1 MPSQELAG
9 SARGLGPQTGKLA
22 GGGVGGWWAARSAV
36 VAALLVGGAWRVW
49 CGRAWL
55 AAAMRALVSS
65 SSGLLRRR
73 PSVGAGVLPRSKGAV
88 AQLDLSHVPS
98 LRLDNMNERLKEMQ
112 YAVRGEVPI
121 RAMAIDREL
130 SAGSSKYPFRKILY
144 CNIGNPQSMGQ
155 PPLSFYRNVLSLV
168 DNPAVMSRGSSEE
181 LERLF
186 GREEVVRAKE
196 ILGYV
201 KNTGAYSESQG
212 VEGIRQNVARFIAE
226 RDGYPSEP
234 GNIFLSNGASSSI
247 QWLLTAIISGPQD
260 AVMIPIPQ
268 YPIYTALIALLG
280 GKCAGYF
287 LSERTKWSL
296 RESELERA
304 LAGAV
309 AQGQRPRAFV
319 LINPGNPTGNTLT
332 YEDVATVVKFCH
344 RHQLVLLADEVY
356 QENTYNKEQAF
367 VSAKKVAMDLALPLE
382 LASFHS
388 TSKGFIGE
396 CGRRG
401 GYMEMVNFDPDVQ
414 AQILKLAS
422 SALCSGLD
430 GQVMTDLMVR
440 GPPKGSKAH
449 EQFER
454 ERDQVLAN
462 LHYKSAMLHERLN
475 AIEGVSCQPL
485 EGAMYAFPKLELPDA
500 FVRHA
505 NKLGKKPDALYA
517 LRLLEE
523 TGICTVPGSG
533 FEQEPGTYHI
543 RMTFLPPQDEL
554 DKAMDRFAD
563 FHAKIMA
570 TK

>member
-1 MPSQELAG
+1 M
-9 SARGLGPQTGKLA
+9 
-22 GGGVGGWWAARSAV
+22 ARSVLV
-36 VAALLVGGAWRVW
+36 VALVVGGAV
-49 CGRAWL
+49 RAWRHRAAL
-55 AAAMRALVSS
+55 ARGAAAMRGLVSS
-65 SSGLLRRR
+65 SLRRR
-73 PSVGAGVLPRSKGAV
+73 PSVGAAVLARSKGAV
-88 AQLDLSHVPS
+88 AQLELSHVPS

-112 YAVRGEVPI
+112 YAVRGEVPL

-155 PPLSFYRNVLSLV
+155 PPLSFYRSVLSLV
-168 DNPAVMSRGSSEE
+168 DNPAVMARGSPEE

-186 GREEVVRAKE
+186 GREEVARAKE

-212 VEGIRQNVARFIAE
+212 VEGIRKNVARFIAE

-247 QWLLTAIISGPQD
+247 QWLLTAIISGPED
-260 AVMIPIPQ
+260 AVLIPIPQ
-268 YPIYTALIALLG
+268 YPIYTALIALMG

-296 RESELERA
+296 SESELERA
-304 LAGAV
+304 HAHAV
-309 AQGQRPRAFV
+309 TQGQRPRAFV
-319 LINPGNPTGNTLT
+319 LINPGNPTGNTLS
-332 YEDVATVVKFCH
+332 YDDVATVVKFCH
-344 RHQLVLLADEVY
+344 RNQLVLLADEVY
-356 QENTYNKEQAF
+356 QENTYNKQQAF
-367 VSAKKVAMDLALPLE
+367 VSCKKVAMDLDLPIE

-401 GYMEMVNFDPDVQ
+401 GYMEMVNFDPEVQ
-414 AQILKLAS
+414 AQIVKLAS

-440 GPPKGSKAH
+440 GPPKGSRAH

-462 LHYKSAMLHERLN
+462 LHQKAAMLHRRLN
-475 AIEGVSCQPL
+475 AIKGVSCQPL

-500 FVRHA
+500 FVRQA
-505 NKLGKKPDALYA
+505 TKAGKKPDALYA

-554 DKAMDRFAD
+554 EQAMDRFAD